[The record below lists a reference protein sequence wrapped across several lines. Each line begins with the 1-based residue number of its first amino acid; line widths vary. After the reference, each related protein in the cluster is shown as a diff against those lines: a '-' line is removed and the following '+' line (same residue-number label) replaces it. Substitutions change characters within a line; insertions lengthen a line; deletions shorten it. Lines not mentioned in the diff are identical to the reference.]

1 MCRLGWRLKSENS
14 NKKGYPH
21 DSPSYKKISSLNFR
35 SETEIIEAY
44 EINQRLK
51 RIDSIKRGEKF
62 RELTELFDLKENC
75 PFDELT
81 VKQAEQERLLW
92 KLVDLERGQHE

>member
-1 MCRLGWRLKSENS
+1 MTPIKKAIRTIALLTQRLSK
-14 NKKGYPH
+14 
-21 DSPSYKKISSLNFR
+21 LNFR

-62 RELTELFDLKENC
+62 KELTELFCLKETC

-81 VKQAEQERLLW
+81 VNQAEQERLLW
-92 KLVDLERGQHE
+92 KLVDLEHGQHE